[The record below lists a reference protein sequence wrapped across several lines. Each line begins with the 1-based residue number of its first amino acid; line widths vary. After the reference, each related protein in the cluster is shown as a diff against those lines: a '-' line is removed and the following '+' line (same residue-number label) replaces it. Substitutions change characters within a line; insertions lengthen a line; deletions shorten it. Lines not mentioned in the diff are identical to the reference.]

1 MPFAIIAPFR
11 PHSQCSVMRCVHIA
25 AVQTLNRPRVCSHR
39 LRQPKVFETSE
50 AFHRCVL
57 IAGFDRRRKRAAL
70 LRSLDV
76 RPFISEYLVFVF
88 HILFVEPR
96 PNKSPEPMTAGRRS
110 SASRRRSWSFRIGRE
125 IGILSMGSF
134 RLHHSQYFFTSVSA
148 SSSAVRFHMASS
160 RSSVLAQHPLPFWT
174 VAPSRLRILRRSF
187 SAYRMVCT

>member
-1 MPFAIIAPFR
+1 MSLIAMPNKSPERTRVGAVWLSVKMSGCFMSWMRGRSAHALGHCMPFAIIAPFR

-88 HILFVEPR
+88 HILFVEPW
-96 PNKSPEPMTAGRRS
+96 PNNTPEPTAVGAFGS
-110 SASRRRSWSFRIGRE
+110 AVAVHAASRRWLSF
-125 IGILSMGSF
+125 F
-134 RLHHSQYFFTSVSA
+134 R
-148 SSSAVRFHMASS
+148 
-160 RSSVLAQHPLPFWT
+160 
-174 VAPSRLRILRRSF
+174 
-187 SAYRMVCT
+187 